1 MAIPNSSQPTAQAT
15 LSRELEADERFRSYR
30 DELGIPDHPSKKKN
44 L

>member
-30 DELGIPDHPSKKKN
+30 DELGIPDHPSKKN